1 MNHLKLN
8 DYFPVGHIVKP
19 HGLKGEMIAEIE
31 EEYGEIF
38 QNPDFL
44 LVEVEGGLVPF
55 FATEEGVH
63 FRTPTVFTVT
73 FDDIDSAEKAK
84 QFCGCKICLQKDN
97 GREETIRDEMNDLLG
112 FMVFDTKKGKLGKI
126 TRIDDFS
133 GNIVLAVQHR
143 NTEILIPLFEE
154 LISEFNE
161 EKKEMLIT
169 CPDGLID
176 MYLK

>member
-38 QNPDFL
+38 HNPDFL

-63 FRTPTVFTVT
+63 FRTPTVFDFPIARNV
-73 FDDIDSAEKAK
+73 AVR
-84 QFCGCKICLQKDN
+84 CG
-97 GREETIRDEMNDLLG
+97 
-112 FMVFDTKKGKLGKI
+112 F
-126 TRIDDFS
+126 
-133 GNIVLAVQHR
+133 
-143 NTEILIPLFEE
+143 
-154 LISEFNE
+154 
-161 EKKEMLIT
+161 
-169 CPDGLID
+169 
-176 MYLK
+176 